1 MTLEQLITEY
11 QLSAYTDRILAVAK
25 DCVIGNTAPGYER
38 GVKRDNVP
46 ETQSMVLSHAGGFP
60 LVPRGFEW
68 PMKGDRPLEFVLQF
82 SCSELSTLLTAP
94 DGTTPLLPS
103 GGLLS
108 FFYDNVHWGY
118 DQKDEGFVRVFHFQ
132 DPVSLVRSE
141 PPEFEQSSWFGLKKS
156 VEMLEPYRFCPLVFD
171 RRRSLPSLEGG
182 RFALDN
188 EEDEE
193 SYYEL
198 IASMEPFVQI
208 AGWPMA
214 IQSDDMQAEVAE
226 LLARGTADDWLL
238 LLQVGDNSGT
248 DMMWGDAGKLYFWI
262 HREDLAAH
270 RFDRV
275 WMVCQSH

>member
-1 MTLEQLITEY
+1 M
-11 QLSAYTDRILAVAK
+11 
-25 DCVIGNTAPGYER
+25 
-38 GVKRDNVP
+38 
-46 ETQSMVLSHAGGFP
+46 
-60 LVPRGFEW
+60 
-68 PMKGDRPLEFVLQF
+68 
-82 SCSELSTLLTAP
+82 
-94 DGTTPLLPS
+94 
-103 GGLLS
+103 
-108 FFYDNVHWGY
+108 
-118 DQKDEGFVRVFHFQ
+118 
-132 DPVSLVRSE
+132 RSE

-156 VEMLEPYRFCPLVFD
+156 VGMLEPYRFCPLVFD